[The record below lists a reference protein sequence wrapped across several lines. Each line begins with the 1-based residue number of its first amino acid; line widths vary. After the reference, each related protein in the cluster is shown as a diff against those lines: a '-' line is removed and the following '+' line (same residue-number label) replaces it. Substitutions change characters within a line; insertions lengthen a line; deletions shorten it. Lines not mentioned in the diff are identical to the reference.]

1 MSHASPTS
9 ILLNIGHAMDHWII
23 VVFAYTWG
31 VIAGVWGVD
40 WTELTPFNY
49 GALFMFGAGSI
60 VSGRLGDLWGR
71 WIMMVIFFAGMGVSA
86 LVIALCSNKWQI
98 GAALTLMGAFASIY
112 HPVGIPMLVQKAR
125 NYGFTIGLNGLAGN
139 MGIAIAA
146 GVSVYIAQRF
156 GWQMAFVVPGVI
168 CLVSAVAFVA
178 LVPREDE
185 APARRKPK
193 MNDLPPSVMARV
205 FAIMTFT
212 AVTGSIVFNFTT
224 NGNGEL
230 LRERVNGAVQDPAVL
245 ATMLFVI
252 FSLASLAQLVVGKLI
267 DRFPLKTVYL
277 PIVLLQVPLFL
288 IASQVE
294 DWALFVTA
302 IGFMLLVFGAIP
314 FTDAMIVK
322 YIDDRLR
329 SRVTGARLAIGFGV
343 SSVVVA
349 LIGPTV
355 KAAGFPVLLMVLAAL
370 AFCGFVAISMLP
382 GDRDM
387 SRAALKPAE

>member
-1 MSHASPTS
+1 MSHSSPTA

-31 VIAGVWGVD
+31 VIAGVWGVE

-49 GALFMFGAGSI
+49 GALLMFGMGSI

-112 HPVGIPMLVQKAR
+112 HPVGIPMLVQHAK
-125 NYGFTIGLNGLAGN
+125 NPGFTIGVNGLFGN
-139 MGIAIAA
+139 LGIAIAA
-146 GVSVYIAQRF
+146 ILTGVLVKHA
-156 GWQMAFVVPGVI
+156 GWRAAFAVPGGLAI
-168 CLVSAVAFVA
+168 LCGILFLL
-178 LVPREDE
+178 LVPREDM
-185 APARRKPK
+185 APAKRPRKQVDMPRAL
-193 MNDLPPSVMARV
+193 MLRVLTVMTLA
-205 FAIMTFT
+205 AI
-212 AVTGSIVFNFTT
+212 SSSLIFNFTT
-224 NGNGEL
+224 NGNGQL
-230 LRERVNGAVQDPAVL
+230 LGERLRGLIDDPATLGVL
-245 ATMLFVI
+245 LAVVYTI
-252 FSLASLAQLVVGKLI
+252 ASLAQLVVGKLI
-267 DRFPLKTVYL
+267 DRFPLKNIYL

-288 IASQVE
+288 IASQVQ
-294 DWALFVTA
+294 DWALFITA

-322 YIDDRLR
+322 YIDDRMR

-349 LIGPTV
+349 LIGPVV
-355 KAAGFPVLLMVLAAL
+355 KAAGFPVLLMVLAGC
-370 AFCGFVAISMLP
+370 AFLGFCAIAMLP
-382 GDRDM
+382 AEHEMGK
-387 SRAALKPAE
+387 ATLKPAE